1 MPRIIE
7 LIENHWAA
15 LTLCM
20 LMGISALSLYPYDGM
35 PSVSGPD
42 KLHHLVAYTMLMI
55 PVAVRKPKYWQMMGL
70 GFVVFSGMIELIQPY
85 VNRFGE
91 WLDLL
96 ANSLGVICGLLLAEW
111 MTRFFRYHQTVRLS
125 KAELGASPSQNEE
138 SS

>member
-7 LIENHWAA
+7 LIDQHWAA

-35 PSVSGPD
+35 PSVPGSD
-42 KLHHLVAYTMLMI
+42 KLHHLVAYAMLMI

-70 GFVVFSGMIELIQPY
+70 GFVAFSGIIELIQPY

-91 WLDLL
+91 WLDLF
-96 ANSLGVICGLLLAEW
+96 ANTLGLICGLLLAEW
-111 MTRFFRYHQTVRLS
+111 MTRFFRSHQTAPLPE
-125 KAELGASPSQNEE
+125 AEVGSPPSQK
-138 SS
+138 